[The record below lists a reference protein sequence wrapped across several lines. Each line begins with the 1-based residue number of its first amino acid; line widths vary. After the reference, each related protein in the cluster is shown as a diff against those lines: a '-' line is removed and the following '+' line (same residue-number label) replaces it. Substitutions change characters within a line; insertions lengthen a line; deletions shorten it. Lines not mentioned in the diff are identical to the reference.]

1 MRVIGDL
8 QLKGVAE
15 PIHAWRVLGLAEA
28 EDEVEESGVA
38 ISLVGRDQEIG
49 LLLRRWTQDK
59 DRLGQAVLISGEAGI
74 GKSALV
80 ETVGAQ
86 AKKEGFTRTTF
97 RCSPDY
103 TNSAL
108 YPMIEDIKRR
118 LRWQAGDT
126 PYTKLAK
133 LEQIL
138 ANYNWVA
145 EDVVPLFAA
154 LLSLQL
160 PAGRYPPL
168 NLTPQEQKATHP
180 GRTGCLDAGGS
191 RATANIRPVGRSPL
205 GGSDYTGAAWSA
217 YEPGCHGVSTHR
229 ADIARSLFRRGPLAP
244 TTPITLSRLEGP
256 DVEAMA
262 TRLASGKALP
272 AEVVQHIVKK
282 TDGVPLYVEE
292 LTKVILES
300 GLLREET
307 DRYDLTGPLS
317 TVKIPATLDES
328 PHGPA

>member
-1 MRVIGDL
+1 
-8 QLKGVAE
+8 
-15 PIHAWRVLGLAEA
+15 
-28 EDEVEESGVA
+28 
-38 ISLVGRDQEIG
+38 
-49 LLLRRWTQDK
+49 
-59 DRLGQAVLISGEAGI
+59 
-74 GKSALV
+74 
-80 ETVGAQ
+80 
-86 AKKEGFTRTTF
+86 
-97 RCSPDY
+97 
-103 TNSAL
+103 
-108 YPMIEDIKRR
+108 MIEQIKRR

-138 ANYNWVA
+138 ANYNWAA
-145 EDVVPLFAA
+145 EDVVPLIAA

-168 NLTPQEQKATHP
+168 NLTPQEQKQ
-180 GRTGCLDAGGS
+180 RTLDALVAWTLEEAERRPIFDLWDDLHWADPTTLELLGLLMNQA
-191 RATANIRPVGRSPL
+191 ATASLLIVLTFRPEFIPPWPTRS
-205 GGSDYTGAAWSA
+205 
-217 YEPGCHGVSTHR
+217 HM
-229 ADIARSLFRRGPLAP
+229 
-244 TTPITLSRLEGP
+244 TPITLSRLEGP

-317 TVKIPATLDES
+317 TVKIPATLDNPS
-328 PHGPA
+328 RPGLTGCRSCARWPNSAPCSDANLSTKCSRPLRRWMRPACRKG